1 MEGYISIEEHKQ
13 ILTDSL
19 AKSEKES
26 KEKIADLTFRLE
38 QLTRMLFGAKSER
51 FIRHDGDKLSPD
63 QLNLFAEFTELSKK
77 LAEINGDSKEESS
90 TGLATIAAHQ
100 RKVKLKKKPARL
112 VLPEHLR
119 REEIIIEPEERTE
132 EMVKL
137 GEERTEQ
144 IIYTPA
150 ELYVKVTIRTKYV
163 LPPIEPP
170 IEGKVYDLASVSPVH
185 IAPLPERFIDRCM
198 AHPSL
203 LAHIITDKYVDHIPL
218 YRTINR
224 IKRLCGLT
232 LPKSTVS
239 GWVRQSAA
247 RLNILYQTLI
257 QIVLARDYLMVDETR
272 MEVMPNSPPPEE
284 DYKKNRRPSK
294 RKSKFKAKKVKRKTE
309 RGWLWAYHAPDI
321 KLTFFDYDP
330 SRGTLN
336 PAHHLKDFDGTVQSD
351 GWRVYDIIGK
361 VFPNLEHYYCLVH
374 ARRKFEAALKND
386 KKRAEHVLLVFQQI
400 YALERIAKDN
410 NWTDEQLLQQR
421 QEQAAPILEKLFDWM
436 EVEFNKVDPKES
448 IGKAMTYMMKRK
460 KGLLH
465 YLYNPKFK
473 PDTNLVENA
482 IRPVAVGRKNYLFA
496 GSHNAAQWAAIFY
509 SFFACCKVN
518 NINPY
523 EWLLDVMLRIND
535 HSVQNL
541 EELLPHKWTKTDT

>member
-1 MEGYISIEEHKQ
+1 MKGYISIEKHKQ
-13 ILTDSL
+13 LL
-19 AKSEKES
+19 AKTEKES
-26 KEKIADLTFRLE
+26 KAKIADLTFRLE
-38 QLTRMLFGAKSER
+38 QLERMLFGAKSER
-51 FIRHDGDKLSPD
+51 FIHHGDDNLSPE
-63 QLNLFAEFTELSKK
+63 QLNLFAEFTALTKT
-77 LAEINGDSKEESS
+77 LAEINGEVKEETSM
-90 TGLATIAAHQ
+90 TIAAHQ
-100 RKVKLKKKPARL
+100 RKVKVKKKPARL
-112 VLPEHLR
+112 VLPKHLP
-119 REEIIIEPEERTE
+119 REETTIEPKERTE
-132 EMVKL
+132 EMVKF

-144 IIYTPA
+144 IVYTPA
-150 ELYVKVTIRTKYV
+150 KLYVKVTVRPKYV
-163 LPPIEPP
+163 LPPIEG
-170 IEGKVYDLASVSPVH
+170 IASVSPVH

-239 GWVRQSAA
+239 GWVKQSAT
-247 RLNILYQTLI
+247 RLNILYQTLV
-257 QIVLARDYLMVDETR
+257 QLVLAQSYLMVDETR

-284 DYKKNRRPSK
+284 EYKKNRRPSK
-294 RKSKFKAKKVKRKTE
+294 RKSKHKKIKRKTE

-321 KLTFFDYDP
+321 NLTFFDYDP

-361 VFPNLEHYYCLVH
+361 AFPDLEHYYCLVH
-374 ARRKFEAALKND
+374 ARRKFEAALNND
-386 KKRAEHVLLVFQQI
+386 KKRAEHALLIFQQI

-410 NWTDEQLLQQR
+410 NWTDEQLFQQR
-421 QEQAAPILEKLFDWM
+421 QEQARPILEKLFDWM

-448 IGKAMTYMMKRK
+448 IGKAMSYMMNRK
-460 KGLLH
+460 KGLRH
-465 YLYNPKFK
+465 YLSDPKLK

-523 EWLLDVMLRIND
+523 EWLLDVMLRINE
-535 HSVQNL
+535 HPIQNL
-541 EELLPHKWTKTDT
+541 EELLPHKWTKSKPRDKNKGDM